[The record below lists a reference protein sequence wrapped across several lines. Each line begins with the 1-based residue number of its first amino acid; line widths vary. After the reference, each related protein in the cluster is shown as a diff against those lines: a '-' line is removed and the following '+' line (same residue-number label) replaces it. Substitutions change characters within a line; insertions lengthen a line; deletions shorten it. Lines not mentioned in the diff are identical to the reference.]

1 VNGITGVAVLSLQG
15 ALLGLLIVAVR
26 RENVAATVNA
36 FGALLLALLPALLEF
51 ALPALLG
58 RQISLGAILPL
69 WIAIAGVLHTIGML
83 GAYETTW
90 WWDHLTHTVSA
101 ALVAA
106 LVHAVVIVSGPTIA
120 TTAGRAGMVTLAFT
134 AAIGVLWELVE
145 LVARDIG
152 ERLDVEPVLVHY
164 GWRDTAADLG
174 FDVVGALLVV
184 GVDLRTF
191 VPIVE
196 QVPGLAS
203 AVLVGSG
210 GVVVGGSLMLGFLL
224 GILRATSA

>member
-1 VNGITGVAVLSLQG
+1 MVGIIGVAVLSLQG
-15 ALLGLLIVAVR
+15 AMLGLLVVAVR
-26 RENVAATVNA
+26 RGNVAAAVNA
-36 FGALLLALLPALLEF
+36 FGALFLALLPAVVEF
-51 ALPALLG
+51 GLPVLLG
-58 RQISLGAILPL
+58 QTFSLGAILPL

-106 LVHAVVIVSGPTIA
+106 LLYAVIIVA
-120 TTAGRAGMVTLAFT
+120 AGRAGLAGIGTIGFT
-134 AAIGVLWELVE
+134 IAIGVFWELIE

-164 GWRDTAADLG
+164 GWRDTVADIG
-174 FDVVGALLVV
+174 FDAVGALLVV

-196 QVPGLAS
+196 QFPGLAR
-203 AVLVGSG
+203 AALIGSG
-210 GVVVGGSLMLGFLL
+210 GVVVGGSLIMVLLL
-224 GILRATSA
+224 GIVRPTSA